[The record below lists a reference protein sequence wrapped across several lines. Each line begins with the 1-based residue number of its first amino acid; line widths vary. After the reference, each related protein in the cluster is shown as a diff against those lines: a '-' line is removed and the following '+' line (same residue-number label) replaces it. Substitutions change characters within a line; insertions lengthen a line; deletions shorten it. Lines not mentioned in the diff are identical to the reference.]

1 MFQFKNQLQE
11 ILKERKK
18 VIIGQDEILEALLMA
33 MFSRGHVLLEGAP
46 GLAKTT
52 IVKLFSEILQCPFKR
67 IQFTAD
73 LLPSDI
79 IGINIYHKDSGFRVE
94 KGPIFTSLL
103 LADEINRAS
112 PKVQS
117 ALLEA
122 MEEKQVTIGNETF
135 QLPNPFFVF
144 ATQNPLDN
152 MSTYELPQAQLDR
165 FLFKLVIKYPNLDS
179 EFNIATTVLKGKFP
193 KMQSLLTP
201 KDINELQD
209 YIHHVFVDNK
219 LLAYCVQLIDATRNP
234 KKYNL
239 GYRRFIDYGSGPR
252 GTFNL
257 IRAAKTRAALSG
269 REFVIDEDIEKVV
282 YPVLRHRIILN
293 FEASAK
299 NISPDDV
306 IDEILSKCIIP

>member
-1 MFQFKNQLQE
+1 MLQFRNQLQE
-11 ILKERKK
+11 ILKEVRK
-18 VIIGQDEILEALLMA
+18 VIIGQDEILESLLMA
-33 MFSRGHVLLEGAP
+33 MFSRGHVLIEGAP

-52 IVKLFSEILQCPFKR
+52 IVNLFSQILQCPFKR
-67 IQFTAD
+67 IQFTTD

-79 IGINIYHKDSGFRVE
+79 IGINTYNEKTGFHVE

-135 QLPNPFFVF
+135 RLPEPFFVF
-144 ATQNPLDN
+144 ATQNPLDS

-165 FLFKLVIKYPNLDS
+165 FLFKLIIKYPDLDA
-179 EFNIATTVLKGKFP
+179 EFDIADSVLKGNFKRMKP
-193 KMQSLLTP
+193 LLTP
-201 KDINELQD
+201 KDIVELQN
-209 YIHHVFVDNK
+209 YIQYVHMDEK
-219 LLAYCVQLIDATRNP
+219 LKAYCVQLVDATRNP
-234 KKYNL
+234 GNYKIRYKRY
-239 GYRRFIDYGSGPR
+239 IDYGSGPR

-269 REFVIDEDIEKVV
+269 RDYVIDEDIDKVAH
-282 YPVLRHRIILN
+282 PVLRHRVILN
-293 FEASAK
+293 FEADAK
-299 NISPDDV
+299 KITTTDV
-306 IDEILSKCIIP
+306 IDELLKKCVIP